1 MDIEIIS
8 VEIKK
13 GIVMITGIDVSDE
26 NLRRMERMKDD
37 GMQTEVTFC
46 FDSHQS
52 KDLQYLYNWLKRQ
65 KAAKGATTWG
75 EALHKT
81 IGTITVIA
89 KKYRSWLFPAPLFIY
104 ERRIDYETRQIHGRS
119 KRNNKSKYTE
129 KGFAA
134 SDPGTGYQA
143 GQVDLGSP
151 FP

>member
-52 KDLQYLYNWLKRQ
+52 KDLQYLYSLNAKRQ
-65 KAAKGATTWG
+65 LKEQLHG
-75 EALHKT
+75 EKHFT
-81 IGTITVIA
+81 
-89 KKYRSWLFPAPLFIY
+89 
-104 ERRIDYETRQIHGRS
+104 
-119 KRNNKSKYTE
+119 KR
-129 KGFAA
+129 
-134 SDPGTGYQA
+134 
-143 GQVDLGSP
+143 
-151 FP
+151 

>member
-52 KDLQYLYNWLKRQ
+52 KDLQYL
-65 KAAKGATTWG
+65 
-75 EALHKT
+75 
-81 IGTITVIA
+81 
-89 KKYRSWLFPAPLFIY
+89 
-104 ERRIDYETRQIHGRS
+104 
-119 KRNNKSKYTE
+119 
-129 KGFAA
+129 
-134 SDPGTGYQA
+134 
-143 GQVDLGSP
+143 
-151 FP
+151 